1 LSYFV
6 YKSIA
11 VFSRKIE
18 KYLTTVSL
26 KKYVYYA
33 LLLTLAF
40 FLLLMIEITIPYFQL
55 RDDVAFLR
63 IKQVVLDNQV
73 WKLAFYTHVFSAC
86 FCLLAGFTQFSNPLR
101 TRHPHIHRWMGYLYV
116 MVILGFSGPS
126 GLIMSLYANGGIF
139 SQISFTLLTTLW
151 ILFTAKGVIEIR
163 KGNVLNHQKFLYRS
177 YALTLSAIT
186 LRLWKLGLVVTLQPQ
201 PMDLYRW
208 VAWLGWVP
216 NLLLIELYIRT
227 KIRSPFK

>member
-1 LSYFV
+1 M
-6 YKSIA
+6 
-11 VFSRKIE
+11 
-18 KYLTTVSL
+18 TTVSL

-33 LLLTLAF
+33 LLLALAF
-40 FLLLMIEITIPYFQL
+40 FLFLMIEITLPYFQL

-63 IKQVVLDNQV
+63 IKQVVLDNQL

-86 FCLLAGFTQFSNPLR
+86 FCLIAGFTQFSNQLR
-101 TRHPHIHRWMGYLYV
+101 TRHPHVHRWMGYLYV
-116 MVILGFSGPS
+116 IVILALSGPS
-126 GLIMSLYANGGIF
+126 GLIMSLYANGGIW
-139 SQISFTLLTTLW
+139 SQIAFTLLTTLW

-186 LRLWKLGLVVTLQPQ
+186 LRLWKLGIAVTLQPQ

-208 VAWLGWVP
+208 VAWLGWIP
-216 NLLLIELYIRT
+216 NLILIELYIRT
-227 KIRSPFK
+227 KMKSSFK